1 MKLPRAMMRD
11 ATCPAREAEWQRNT
25 MLSAIEQAPLPADPR
40 SFVSTD
46 MVALASHMD
55 ACKQSQGRFFSLRSS
70 GDLLRALVS
79 SRIVSTGAVVGV
91 AALAV
96 LLYFA

>member
-1 MKLPRAMMRD
+1 MNS
-11 ATCPAREAEWQRNT
+11 AT
-25 MLSAIEQAPLPADPR
+25 EQAPLPADPR

-46 MVALASHMD
+46 MAALASHMD

-70 GDLLRALVS
+70 GDVLRALVS
-79 SRIVSTGAVVGV
+79 SRIVSTAAVFAG